1 MEAGRHAQIR
11 LGRID
16 RFDGLAKR
24 RARRQVERKRH
35 HRELPL
41 VIQRKRSRAGIK
53 SRKRTQRNLLAA
65 RRAHI
70 DVLQSGGILLE
81 LWVHL
86 HHHVILI
93 QLGEDGGDLALAE
106 GVVERIVDVG
116 REHAEARSGVAV
128 DDQRRQQTEILLV
141 ARDVPNLRQRL
152 QPLDEA

>member
-1 MEAGRHAQIR
+1 M
-11 LGRID
+11 
-16 RFDGLAKR
+16 
-24 RARRQVERKRH
+24 
-35 HRELPL
+35 
-41 VIQRKRSRAGIK
+41 IQRKGSRAGLK

-141 ARDVPNLRQRL
+141 ARDVP
-152 QPLDEA
+152 